1 MGLDAAPLRAEVG
14 RLRRV
19 GIGDE
24 SWLLGAA
31 IERPL
36 LAQSHRRSLVRDL
49 RQPLLRSRSRTEL
62 EWLQWVG
69 SRPSQAA
76 ARGQEL
82 PFTVD
87 WGFGNWWAA
96 NGHFRVA
103 ACRLACRHFRRPEQ
117 RRVLST

>member
-62 EWLQWVG
+62 E
-69 SRPSQAA
+69 
-76 ARGQEL
+76 
-82 PFTVD
+82 
-87 WGFGNWWAA
+87 
-96 NGHFRVA
+96 
-103 ACRLACRHFRRPEQ
+103 
-117 RRVLST
+117 